1 MNFKEY
7 YNEVY
12 QLAKKLG
19 YSDYGIKCFAFD
31 IQEAYIEGMT
41 PQDCVDIHF

>member
-12 QLAKKLG
+12 QLAKKLA
-19 YSDYGIKCFAFD
+19 YSDYGIKCFVFD
-31 IQEAYIEGMT
+31 IQEAFMEGIT
-41 PQDCVDIHF
+41 PQECVDIHF